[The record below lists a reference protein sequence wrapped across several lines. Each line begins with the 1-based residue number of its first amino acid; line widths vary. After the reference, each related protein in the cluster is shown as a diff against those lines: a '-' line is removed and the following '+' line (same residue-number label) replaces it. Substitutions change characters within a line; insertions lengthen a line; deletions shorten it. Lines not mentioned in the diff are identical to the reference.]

1 MFKNCALLFLL
12 IVTVP
17 CYAQLVSAEKPSLA
31 PVKFSLD
38 SVPESE
44 LNVPIEIDLRPF
56 FAMANKQVDTLFTS
70 PKYPDQWVQ
79 EGCDTRYKYSFR
91 RSPLRFDFQNNKLT
105 IAFTGY
111 YKIIGS
117 TRACVNGVAVTPW
130 TPECKCG
137 FEESERRVNIS
148 YTITPVVLV
157 NYTVRLNIVRN
168 EPVPVDKCT
177 VCFWGH
183 DITPTIMDA
192 LKKELDIS
200 KADLEKSYGSIDLK
214 PQFQKMWQTLN
225 TPYNMSG
232 MGWLQ
237 INPQKVRLNR
247 LYGTGDKL
255 NINIGLAA
263 KPVVKFEKPAN
274 SLTSLPN
281 ISSFSRVPG
290 FNINVDAVLNYD
302 SLSAILNKQIAGK
315 EYTFSKA
322 FIKKKFIF
330 QQCKLMGSGSDRL
343 LIQVNFSGTDKG
355 TFYLTGKPVYDAA
368 TKTLLVTNVDFD
380 VKTKDALLKTADW
393 LFSKKITTEIEK
405 MAKYDLTAMMADAT
419 KNINQQLN
427 SEFIKGVKGTGNVSG
442 MSIDA
447 IYPQVSWLVVRA
459 NAKGNLSVNVS
470 GADLSF

>member
-1 MFKNCALLFLL
+1 MIQRLITILLLATSL
-12 IVTVP
+12 QTN
-17 CYAQLVSAEKPSLA
+17 AQVVSAEKPVLT
-31 PVKFSLD
+31 PVKFSLE

-44 LNVPIEIDLRPF
+44 LNVPVQIDLKPF
-56 FAMANKQVDTLFTS
+56 FAMANNKVDTLFTS
-70 PKYPDQWVQ
+70 PKYPDNWVQ
-79 EGCDTRYKYSFR
+79 KGCDTRYKYSFR
-91 RSPLRFDFQNNKLT
+91 RSPLKFNFIDNKIT
-105 IAFTGY
+105 IAFTGF

-117 TRACVNGVAVTPW
+117 TRGCVNGVAVTPW

-137 FEESERRVNIS
+137 FEEGERKVNIS

-157 NYTVRLNIVRN
+157 DYKVRLKIVRN
-168 EPVPVDKCT
+168 EPVAVDKCT

-183 DITPTIMDA
+183 DITPTIIDA

-200 KADLEKSYGSIDLK
+200 KADLEKSYGNIDLK
-214 PQFQKMWQTLN
+214 PQFQKIWHQLN
-225 TPYNMSG
+225 TPYNVNG

-263 KPVVKFEKPAN
+263 KPVVKFEKPVN
-274 SLTSLPN
+274 PLSPVPN

-302 SLSAILNKQIAGK
+302 SLSTILNKQIVGK

-322 FIKKKFIF
+322 FIKKKFVF

-343 LIQVNFSGTDKG
+343 IIQVNFTGTDNG

-368 TKTLLVTNVDFD
+368 AKTLAVTDVDFD
-380 VKTKDALLKTADW
+380 VKTRDALLKTADW
-393 LFSKKITTEIEK
+393 LFSKKITAEIEK
-405 MAKYDLTAMMADAT
+405 MAKYDLKQMMNDAA

-427 SEFIKGVKGTGNVSG
+427 REFMKGVKGAGSIND
-442 MSIDA
+442 MSIAA
-447 IYPQVSWLVVRA
+447 IYPQTNWLVVRA
-459 NAKGNLSVNVS
+459 NAKGNFAVDVS
-470 GADLSF
+470 EIDMSF